1 MDISFKTE
9 QGHFNYRVAGL
20 IIHKDQILI
29 MKDETSPYYYIPGGR
44 VSLHESA
51 ENAIKREIKEELR
64 IDVKV
69 NRMLWIAENFFV
81 EETNGETFHEVAFYF
96 LLDLVDTSIFERRN
110 PFVLKENGEQRLRFY
125 WKPIRELKELYM
137 YPLFL
142 KERILTLP
150 QTLEHIIERR
160 CECPCKK
167 GAITN

>member
-20 IIHKDQILI
+20 IIYGNQILL
-29 MKDETSPYYYIPGGR
+29 MKDESSPYYYIPGGR

-51 ENAIKREIKEELR
+51 EDAIKREIKEELR

-69 NRMLWIAENFFV
+69 NRILWSVENFFV
-81 EETNGETFHEVAFYF
+81 EETNGEIFHEIAFYF
-96 LLDLVDTSIFERRN
+96 LLDLLDLSILKRSN
-110 PFVLKENGEQRLRFY
+110 PFVLKEDGEQRLRFY
-125 WKPIRELKELYM
+125 WKPITELKDLYM

-142 KERILTLP
+142 KDRILSLP

-160 CECPCKK
+160 Y
-167 GAITN
+167 

>member
-20 IIHKDQILI
+20 IIYNGHILI

-51 ENAIKREIKEELR
+51 EEAIKREIKEELR
-64 IDVKV
+64 IDVRI
-69 NRMLWIAENFFV
+69 NRMLWLAESFFV
-81 EETNGETFHEVAFYF
+81 EETNGETFHEIAFYF
-96 LLDLVDTSIFERRN
+96 LLDLVDTSIFERSN

-125 WKPIRELKELYM
+125 WRLLTELKDLYM

-142 KERILTLP
+142 KERILNLP
-150 QTLEHIIERR
+150 EALEHIIERR
-160 CECPCKK
+160 C
-167 GAITN
+167 

>member
-20 IIHKDQILI
+20 IIHNGHILI

-51 ENAIKREIKEELR
+51 EEAIKREIKEELR
-64 IDVKV
+64 IDVCI
-69 NRMLWIAENFFV
+69 NRMLWLAESFFV
-81 EETNGETFHEVAFYF
+81 EETNGETFHEIAFYF
-96 LLDLVDTSIFERRN
+96 LLDLVDTSIFERSN

-125 WKPIRELKELYM
+125 WKLLTELKDLYM

-142 KERILTLP
+142 KERILNLP
-150 QTLEHIIERR
+150 EALEHIMERR
-160 CECPCKK
+160 C
-167 GAITN
+167 

>member
-20 IIHKDQILI
+20 IIYDNQILL
-29 MKDETSPYYYIPGGR
+29 MKDESSPYYYIPGGR

-51 ENAIKREIKEELR
+51 EDAIKREIKEELR

-69 NRMLWIAENFFV
+69 NRILWSVENFFV
-81 EETNGETFHEVAFYF
+81 EETNGETFHEIAFYF
-96 LLDLVDTSIFERRN
+96 LLDLLDLSILERSN
-110 PFVLKENGEQRLRFY
+110 PFVLKEGGEQRLRFY
-125 WKPIRELKELYM
+125 WKSIRELKDLYM

-142 KERILTLP
+142 KDRILSLP

-160 CECPCKK
+160 C
-167 GAITN
+167 